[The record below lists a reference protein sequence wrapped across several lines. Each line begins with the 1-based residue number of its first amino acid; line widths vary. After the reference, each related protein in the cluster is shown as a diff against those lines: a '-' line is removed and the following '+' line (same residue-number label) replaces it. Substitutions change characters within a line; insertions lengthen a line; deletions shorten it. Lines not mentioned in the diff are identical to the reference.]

1 MTRPDSPAEWETA
14 ERLVSA
20 VEQLSLARSV
30 DAVVA
35 IVRTAARQLVGA
47 DGASFILK
55 EGDCC
60 FYVDE
65 DAIAPMFKGR
75 RFPESICIGGWA
87 MRNREPVVIEDVYQD
102 QRIPI
107 EAYRPTFIRSLV
119 MVPVRVAAPIAAIG
133 TYWADPHAP
142 TEREVRLLQ
151 TLANST
157 SVAMENIEVYAA
169 LERRVAE
176 RTAALE
182 LKNKELDRF
191 THSVA
196 HDLKAPL
203 RSIDGFSGILME
215 QHGPTLNPD
224 ARRLLEVVR
233 RSALHMTRLIDDL
246 LAYARMDARPRQRQ
260 TVDIAVLVSE
270 VLGERGDELRSRHTE
285 VTRSF
290 ELREVSGDPD
300 GLRMALRNLID
311 NALKF
316 TPADRT
322 PQIEISCRAIDGQ
335 AVVSVRDHGIGF
347 DMKFHDRIF
356 EIFERLH
363 GQAEFPGTG
372 VGLAIVRKAMERMGG
387 SARAESTRG
396 EGATFFLELPG

>member
-1 MTRPDSPAEWETA
+1 MIRPDSPAEWETA

-30 DAVVA
+30 ETVVA

-47 DGASFILK
+47 EGASFILK

-87 MRNREPVVIEDVYQD
+87 MRNREPVVIGDVYQD

-133 TYWADPHAP
+133 TYWAEPHAP

-157 SVAMENIEVYAA
+157 SVALENIEVYAA

-176 RTAALE
+176 RTAELE
-182 LKNKELDRF
+182 LKNRELGRF

-203 RSIDGFSGILME
+203 RSIEGFSGILME
-215 QHGPTLNPD
+215 QHGPALNPE

-246 LAYARMDARPRQRQ
+246 LSYARMDARPLRRQR
-260 TVDIAVLVSE
+260 VDIAVLVSE
-270 VLGERGDELRSRHTE
+270 VLGERGEELRSRSTE

-290 ELREVSGDPD
+290 ALREVSGDPD
-300 GLRMALRNLID
+300 GLRMALRNLVD

-316 TPADRT
+316 TPPDRT
-322 PQIEISCRAIDGQ
+322 PRIEVSCRAIGGK

-363 GQAEFPGTG
+363 GQSEFPGTG

-387 SARAESTRG
+387 AARAESAPG

>member
-1 MTRPDSPAEWETA
+1 MSSPDHPTQWETA
-14 ERLVSA
+14 ERLVAA

-30 DAVVA
+30 DTVIG
-35 IVRTAARQLVGA
+35 IVRTIARQLVGA
-47 DGASFILK
+47 DGASFIMK
-55 EGDCC
+55 DGDQC
-60 FYVDE
+60 FYADE

-75 RFPESICIGGWA
+75 RFPQSICIGGWA
-87 MRNREPVVIEDVYQD
+87 MRHRAPVVIEDVYQD
-102 QRIPI
+102 ERIPI

-119 MVPVRVAAPIAAIG
+119 MVPVRVDEPIAAIG
-133 TYWADPHAP
+133 TYWANPHAP

-157 SVAMENIEVYAA
+157 SVAMENIEVYAG

-203 RSIDGFSGILME
+203 RSIEGFSGILVS
-215 QHGPTLNPD
+215 QHGPALDPE

-233 RSALHMTRLIDDL
+233 RSALQMGQLIDDL
-246 LAYARMDARPRQRQ
+246 LAYARMDAKPLRRQ

-270 VLGERGDELRSRHTE
+270 VLGERGEELRARHTE

-290 ELREVSGDPD
+290 DQREVCGDPD
-300 GLRMALRNLID
+300 GLRMALRNLVD

-322 PQIEISCRAIDGQ
+322 PQIEIGCHASDGK
-335 AVVSVRDHGIGF
+335 ALVTVRDHGIGF
-347 DMKFHDRIF
+347 DMKYHGRIF

-363 GQAEFPGTG
+363 GQAEYPGTG

-387 SARAESTRG
+387 SARAESAPG
-396 EGATFFLELPG
+396 EGATFFLELPA